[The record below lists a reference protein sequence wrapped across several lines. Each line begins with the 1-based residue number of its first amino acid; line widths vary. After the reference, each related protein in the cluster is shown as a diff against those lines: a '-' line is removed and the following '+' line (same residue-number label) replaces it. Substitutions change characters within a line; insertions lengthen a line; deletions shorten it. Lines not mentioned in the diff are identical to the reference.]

1 MTGNVLIDLVI
12 SFVGIAILVGLA
24 RLIFPNAGAAV
35 FSAET
40 VRERLAFD
48 EPDFHVEDWLVDADH
63 CAAIAV
69 SEAGDI
75 ALIKKAGDGLVTRRA
90 GLGAL
95 ECHRD
100 GAELAIAVPD
110 PTFRGFSVQ
119 AASDSEAQRWAV
131 RIAGR
136 DAI

>member
-24 RLIFPNAGAAV
+24 RLIFPNAGAAA
-35 FSAET
+35 FSADAA
-40 VRERLAFD
+40 RDRLAFD
-48 EPDFHVEDWLVDADH
+48 EPDFQADDWLVDADRS
-63 CAAIAV
+63 AAIAV

-75 ALIKKAGDGLVTRRA
+75 ALIKKAGDGLVTRRMRA
-90 GLGAL
+90 GDLQCDREGADL
-95 ECHRD
+95 R
-100 GAELAIAVPD
+100 LAVPD
-110 PTFRGFSVQ
+110 HTFRGFAVH